1 MSVFNPWT
9 FRLNQT
15 KPLFL
20 FLCNIPLDHYN
31 NLQAVSYSIILYF
44 SLLHH
49 FSLKHLSPINIM
61 NIFINLLYLF
71 SAFSHIKH
79 KLHREYSP
87 VPRIVPSTCQV
98 LNKCLLNNQKDQSIN
113 HKWSTRDC
121 NILCPFYFPKL
132 ISCHSLFF
140 FSIVTHVFT
149 LPGHSSCGW
158 IFFDPTGLDLEII
171 TSEKSLYFLS

>member
-1 MSVFNPWT
+1 MCYTVSGKNNLTILLFSSVSYFGHDVEKPSFFPAKILQIVFQCFLFLMSYIYKKIISLGIWESFKFNMSVCNPWT
-9 FRLNQT
+9 FRFNQT

-20 FLCNIPLDHYN
+20 FLCNIPLDHDN

-87 VPRIVPSTCQV
+87 VPRIVPSTC
-98 LNKCLLNNQKDQSIN
+98 
-113 HKWSTRDC
+113 
-121 NILCPFYFPKL
+121 
-132 ISCHSLFF
+132 
-140 FSIVTHVFT
+140 
-149 LPGHSSCGW
+149 
-158 IFFDPTGLDLEII
+158 
-171 TSEKSLYFLS
+171 